1 MNPIAK
7 TGCVLVIFGSASV
20 AAAISPNHIDRPTPP
35 PCAADGTCYP
45 NENTWGWYPCHW
57 RQWPGEVL
65 VPTAAGAQP
74 TPAEGQGG
82 ALKPYETPTPEQ
94 EDAQA
99 PPSTKK
105 TETGAPTAPESA
117 PITPPTEG
125 GAPTRPS
132 ASPTPTPPSTTGRPQ
147 QGAPPS
153 SSPYPAPSYPAPSY
167 PTPLRPTPTS
177 PTGARP
183 TTSDNDPPPSLPW
196 KFSASGRGTMAD
208 ALPQTTL
215 RERPT
220 ATRQPAGNDPPPAL
234 PSVFHS
240 AAL

>member
-7 TGCVLVIFGSASV
+7 TGCVLAVFGSASV
-20 AAAISPNHIDRPTPP
+20 AAAVSPIHIDRPTPP

-65 VPTAAGAQP
+65 IPTAAGAQP
-74 TPAEGQGG
+74 TPAEGQV
-82 ALKPYETPTPEQ
+82 APLKPYETPTPEQ

-105 TETGAPTAPESA
+105 TETAPSTTPESA
-117 PITPPTEG
+117 PTTPATEG
-125 GAPTRPS
+125 GVPTRPS
-132 ASPTPTPPSTTGRPQ
+132 ANPAPPSTSGRSQ
-147 QGAPPS
+147 QATPS

-167 PTPLRPTPTS
+167 PTPLRPTPGS

-183 TTSDNDPPPSLPW
+183 ATSDNDPPPSLPREL
-196 KFSASGRGTMAD
+196 SSLRQRGAMAD
-208 ALPQTTL
+208 TMPRTNLQ
-215 RERPT
+215 ERPI
-220 ATRQPAGNDPPPAL
+220 AARPPAGNDPPPAL

-240 AAL
+240 VAL